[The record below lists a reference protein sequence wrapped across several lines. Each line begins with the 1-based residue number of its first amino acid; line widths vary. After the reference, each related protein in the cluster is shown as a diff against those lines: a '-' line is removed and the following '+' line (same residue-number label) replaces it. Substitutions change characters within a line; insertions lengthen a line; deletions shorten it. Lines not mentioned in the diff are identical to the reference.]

1 MMCRSGDFLMNVM
14 RYLSVLVLICA
25 SSWSMAQGAGTTYLC
40 KDENGRSTYTNV
52 KEEMSGKKCTAVSRE
67 VSVVPPIPA
76 VPAGQTSRAA
86 TTPTPAGFPRVDVAT
101 QKSRDDGRRKI
112 LQTELGAEQ
121 QFLKDAQQKLVEQE
135 QVRNGDERNFAKV
148 TERLQPFKDRVD
160 QHQKNIQALQKELS
174 TLK

>member
-1 MMCRSGDFLMNVM
+1 
-14 RYLSVLVLICA
+14 
-25 SSWSMAQGAGTTYLC
+25 
-40 KDENGRSTYTNV
+40 
-52 KEEMSGKKCTAVSRE
+52 
-67 VSVVPPIPA
+67 VVPPIPA
-76 VPAGQTSRAA
+76 APAGQASRAA